1 MATSRETQDRH
12 FKTRQN
18 AAAARKIH
26 TRKRRAREAAES
38 EKSSFLD
45 RAGKNVQK
53 VYGHEVWG
61 KVAMVA
67 TVVALSL
74 LARKTGQ
81 MLKRNTSFDPQAAKS
96 LASAATVAQGV
107 ISSPTGLV
115 NLFHHLFSSMTDG
128 ANAESVVSKPAT
140 DDKAKTIVS
149 ELITTLEKSR
159 PGMVL
164 SVTYSPDGKI
174 MFNMIPGPHSPSY
187 PPGTPELG
195 DLPEDWVE
203 KHERTHNARDVPGS
217 PPRESSSESDDLSP
231 FYEIL
236 TKLFTPEDLEN
247 FVDKYN
253 VEIKVTTDSTSS
265 PGSRSPQRGLSIP
278 TFPEIIDRL
287 SRLNP
292 SQMRLMLQK
301 LHTIR
306 RDGAGLKSAEQVQDE
321 ELMLILEILWKGR
334 LEYRGE
340 HRDFMLDP
348 GLQYAK
354 DLANRPAAD
363 YSSDGSDASFGVNP
377 YSPGS
382 RRSSIGSIDSAV
394 SYTGP
399 SSVDA
404 QSIGHDRNM
413 DLHLLLDGPEYAGY
427 TVETAH
433 LSGDELEDYFNQH
446 PDSRKM
452 YMARMSPKDWP
463 AYLNGLPAD
472 HLENFKKVVS
482 SDDPPFRDLAPEYRE
497 VAGQIAKILPPR
509 A

>member
-1 MATSRETQDRH
+1 MKRVRSRTE
-12 FKTRQN
+12 N
-18 AAAARKIH
+18 
-26 TRKRRAREAAES
+26 RKRRVREAAES
-38 EKSSFLD
+38 EKRSFLD

-81 MLKRNTSFDPQAAKS
+81 MLKRNTSFDPKAAEG
-96 LASAATVAQGV
+96 LAKAASVAQGV
-107 ISSPTGLV
+107 ISSPAGLV

-140 DDKAKTIVS
+140 DDKAKVIVS
-149 ELITTLEKSR
+149 DLITTLQKSG
-159 PGMVL
+159 PGKVL

-174 MFNMIPGPHSPSY
+174 EFSMIPGPHSADY

-195 DLPEDWVE
+195 DLPGDWVE
-203 KHERTHNARDVPGS
+203 AHERTNTARDVPGS
-217 PPRESSSESDDLSP
+217 PESSSDSDDLSP

-236 TKLFTPEDLEN
+236 TKLFTPQDLEI

-253 VEIKVTTDSTSS
+253 VEIKVTADSTSS
-265 PGSRSPQRGLSIP
+265 HGSRSPHRGLSIP
-278 TFPEIIDRL
+278 TFPEIIDKL
-287 SRLNP
+287 SRLKP
-292 SQMRLMLQK
+292 PQMRLMLQK
-301 LHTIR
+301 LDWLRQEGDTT
-306 RDGAGLKSAEQVQDE
+306 GKSAEQVQDE
-321 ELMLILEILWKGR
+321 ELMMILEILWKGR
-334 LEYRGE
+334 LEYKGERG
-340 HRDFMLDP
+340 DSVLDP

-363 YSSDGSDASFGVNP
+363 YSSDESDGSDGSFGVNP

-404 QSIGHDRNM
+404 QSRGHDRNM
-413 DLHLLLDGPEYAGY
+413 DLHGLLDGPEYAGY
-427 TVETAH
+427 EVAAAQ
-433 LSGDELEDYFNQH
+433 LSGDDLEDYFDQN
-446 PDSRKM
+446 PYSRRIH
-452 YMARMSPKDWP
+452 MATMSPKDWP
-463 AYLNGLPAD
+463 AYLNGLPSD

-482 SDDPPFRDLAPEYRE
+482 SDDPPFRDLAPENEE
-497 VAGQIAKILPPR
+497 VARQIAEILPPH
-509 A
+509 ASSEAHAGE